1 MLNNLIMGYGKN
13 APIFLSDI
21 LKNSYYS
28 RSRVNQLIKEYI
40 DKGKLVRFSD
50 GVFYIPSK
58 TVLDNSVLDIRKVVD
73 KKYIKDAKDV
83 FGIYGGISLLNAF
96 GFTMQVPNVYEIV
109 TNNESTRV
117 REIQLN
123 GQKIILRKSRFQI
136 TKDNYK
142 IYMLLELFNQFD
154 KDEIINADKIVKF
167 VKSNKLEYK
176 EIMKYMNYFPAKV
189 SKNFNRSEIIYAI
202 I

>member
-13 APIFLSDI
+13 VPIFLSDI

-40 DKGKLVRFSD
+40 DKGKLARFSD
-50 GVFYIPSK
+50 GVFYIPTK

-136 TKDNYK
+136 TKANYK